1 MASKLDDKLMELIHF
16 LEKYQHLLGGNKHTK
31 FSPEHMSEYI
41 HGLDKNGNMKTG
53 KGAPISMTGDCLVES
68 LAYAGHMA
76 KSKIDKTEQ
85 YRTKMVE
92 AWRTSHGNVEG
103 LMMDGA
109 PVGVAVLS
117 IYFLD
122 YDAIKAACIAF
133 NTNICVFDLTG
144 DVVVLRYFYNHR
156 TDSTKI
162 MHIVKIVQPFDA
174 YRREPNNRMFVPL
187 TSDVDISDRL
197 VSNSLLMLIREKIK
211 TPHPS
216 VHVEDGVV
224 ILECRL
230 DVFERKIEQTVERH
244 FPATKLPAE
253 TSTAKTSRLEERKTS
268 PVHKP
273 KPSQLFVNLSEKF
286 AEQFADEP
294 LPVSNPLNIYES
306 ESDIRDRIKQ
316 IQDEILP
323 IHAEYETLL
332 DHLDDPDQI
341 TKQIV
346 RAQRDRI
353 EPILMEKFGEIEQ
366 LKAKLRLLPVR
377 TQARNSRDN
386 KKRKNRENVFT
397 QKRKKT
403 TPRTIEKTKRKI
415 KSVKLAKLKK
425 RKEAVTENL
434 TSFTFKP
441 IRQAPYLR
449 DEDIGILSGLTK
461 VPQPPKVSEPYQ
473 PNFGNDL
480 TQPKPPPPT
489 GPKPKP
495 PPPTGPKPKPKP
507 SSENDAKAR
516 KLRQSVLKRQA
527 KSKRQQNNSNSET
540 SDLENYRNSLSSRP
554 GVKAPPKNPRPR
566 VNTSPEPAFNL
577 NEIAGQ
583 QRIPARQGSRLK
595 NIFGRVARAI
605 PRFTSRKKKQVNSG
619 KTWANELLNPS
630 IASTSPNRPPFPVIS
645 PNSPQSYNAP
655 ETGAPPAFA
664 ASIPSVAPLT
674 GAPPAFA
681 ASIPS
686 VAPLTGAPN
695 RPPFPVISPNSPPPY
710 VASLTN
716 APAFAAS
723 IPSVAPVTGE
733 PNRPPFP
740 VLPPANQKPK
750 KKNSPPPYVAPL
762 TGTLPPLS
770 TNANKKGKKPN
781 SPPQINKNKTKNTKT
796 KSRFSL
802 KIGNPFTKVA
812 SYIPG
817 FRKAPVNNGAKKMLK
832 PVVETNPPPYI
843 APNRPPFPV
852 MVSNSNIKAK
862 TPNSP
867 PPYVAP
873 STSVLPPFP
882 VVINPNQ
889 KAKNT
894 TLPPTYNSVVSPTI
908 SNADLKAQINAYKK
922 YSNMKA
928 QTNSNAQ
935 KARNLNARQK
945 NNANSK
951 RKQIANNAEIA
962 RLLQQNEY
970 ER

>member
-449 DEDIGILSGLTK
+449 DEDIDILSGLTK

-527 KSKRQQNNSNSET
+527 KSRRQQNNSNSET

-645 PNSPQSYNAP
+645 PNSPQSY
-655 ETGAPPAFA
+655 
-664 ASIPSVAPLT
+664 
-674 GAPPAFA
+674 
-681 ASIPS
+681 
-686 VAPLTGAPN
+686 
-695 RPPFPVISPNSPPPY
+695 

-733 PNRPPFP
+733 LNRPPFP

-817 FRKAPVNNGAKKMLK
+817 FRKAPVNNGAKKLLK

-852 MVSNSNIKAK
+852 MVSNSNRKAK
-862 TPNSP
+862 NPNSP

-928 QTNSNAQ
+928 QSNSNAQ
-935 KARNLNARQK
+935 KARNLNALQRS
-945 NNANSK
+945 NANSK